1 MENKVLYEGKAKK
14 ILSYPENPEYVI
26 QYFKDDATAFNGLK
40 KDSISGKGVLNNKI
54 STLFFEYLID
64 NNIRTHFIKS
74 ISDNEMLV
82 KKVNIIKIEVVCR
95 NIASGSLVKEYGFEE
110 GKKLSKPIV
119 EFYYKSDEA
128 GDPMFCRQHVL
139 ELGLADEA
147 EIDFLINN
155 TLRVNELL
163 GYFLLKR
170 KILLVN
176 FKLEYGKDSEGN
188 ILLADEISPDTCR
201 FWDADT
207 RKKLDKDN
215 FRMDLGNLTDAYTE
229 LYNRI
234 K

>member
-1 MENKVLYEGKAKK
+1 
-14 ILSYPENPEYVI
+14 
-26 QYFKDDATAFNGLK
+26 
-40 KDSISGKGVLNNKI
+40 
-54 STLFFEYLID
+54 
-64 NNIRTHFIKS
+64 
-74 ISDNEMLV
+74 
-82 KKVNIIKIEVVCR
+82 
-95 NIASGSLVKEYGFEE
+95 
-110 GKKLSKPIV
+110 
-119 EFYYKSDEA
+119 
-128 GDPMFCRQHVL
+128 MFCRQHVL

-163 GYFLLKR
+163 SDFLLR
-170 KILLVN
+170 RNILLVD
-176 FKLEYGKDSEGN
+176 FKLEYGKDANGN

-207 RKKLDKDN
+207 KKKLDKDN